1 MNKVKLKTLAMLLF
15 FVGIVL
21 VSYNNVYASDASNTL
36 TDSSTTTQIVL
47 QAGKSYEFDNSG
59 DSEITISNNSDWN
72 TIKYDYERTDGQG
85 NKEWD
90 RNVYGDIRI
99 EAKGKTVVT
108 VRDKDITCSIPK
120 DTYSSMTYKES
131 SVKALTEFTLQAG
144 KGYEITNTGDS
155 DIQINN
161 NSDWDKIKYDY
172 ISISENG
179 QVSSENNTYGILRIG
194 NKDKFTLLVKN
205 SDIICWCPED
215 IFSNVKYNE
224 VDMPQ
229 PEQGKVSVL
238 KNEIIKKADG
248 EILVVSYIGNGTSN
262 NEQISAVAKMKDA
275 SNKVLEVK
283 GSSVSINSQSVV
295 VAVFAFD
302 SKYPTNN
309 IEVCI
314 PEKSDKAGVDSYG
327 I

>member
-1 MNKVKLKTLAMLLF
+1 MKKVKLKTLAMLLF

-59 DSEITISNNSDWN
+59 DIE
-72 TIKYDYERTDGQG
+72 
-85 NKEWD
+85 
-90 RNVYGDIRI
+90 IRI
-99 EAKGKTVVT
+99 
-108 VRDKDITCSIPK
+108 S
-120 DTYSSMTYKES
+120 
-131 SVKALTEFTLQAG
+131 
-144 KGYEITNTGDS
+144 
-155 DIQINN
+155 N

-172 ISISENG
+172 ISINEDG
-179 QVSSENNTYGILRIG
+179 QVSSANNTYGVLRIG
-194 NKDKFTLLVKN
+194 NKDKFTLLVKG

-215 IFSNVKYNE
+215 IFSNIQYKE

-248 EILVVSYIGNGTSN
+248 KILVVSYIGNGTSN
-262 NEQISAVAKMKDA
+262 NEQINAVAKMKDA

-314 PEKSDKAGVDSYG
+314 PEKSDKAGTDSYG